1 VDFLSIV
8 NQLNSWLEVPATVTF
23 FAVAIILTIKL
34 RFIQLRSFKRFMRLL
49 TRGVATDQ
57 QATYT
62 MQTVSPVQALFM
74 AMATTIGI
82 GNVVS
87 PSLAII
93 VGGPGAMFWL
103 LAYIIFAMVTKYT
116 EVTFALFTRKR
127 DDNGFVL
134 GGPTQY
140 LRLAHPW
147 IANWYG
153 LVTIFLFA
161 SWSGCQ
167 SSVLAEI
174 LQEESIPT
182 WVTGAGLAL
191 LVILVCFGG
200 VKRIGALASKLVPV
214 MFVSYVT
221 FSLLILYNNFGAL
234 QAAINLVLQHIF
246 TPAAAIGGFAG
257 ASVFQAMKSG
267 AYQAAFITEAGVGTS
282 SIPHSVSDAKRPSD
296 QGILAM
302 YSMLADGMLC
312 MISGMLV
319 LVTGVWQG
327 KCEMTGRLI
336 YEVFKDF
343 SPAMGK
349 WVLLFSIC
357 LFAITTVVGNGFNG
371 AQSFGSFTHHR
382 GVKFYFIFVAGVV
395 FLSTISPVPAVWQV
409 MSLLLILVVLPN
421 LLSLLYLAWKHP
433 KVLEE

>member
-1 VDFLSIV
+1 MDFLALV
-8 NQLNSWLEVPATVTF
+8 NQLNGWFEVPATIIF
-23 FAVAIILTIKL
+23 FAVAMILTVKL

-49 TRGVATDQ
+49 TRGVQTDK

-62 MQTVSPVQALFM
+62 MQTISPIQALFM

-103 LAYIIFAMVTKYT
+103 LAYILFAMVTKYT

-127 DDNGFVL
+127 DVNGFVS

-174 LQEESIPT
+174 LQQESVPT
-182 WVTGAGLAL
+182 WFTGAILAT
-191 LVILVCFGG
+191 LVVAVCFGG
-200 VKRIGALASKLVPV
+200 AKRIGALASKLVPV
-214 MFVSYVT
+214 MFVSYLT
-221 FSLLILYNNFGAL
+221 FSLLILFNNLAAL
-234 QAAINLVLQHIF
+234 HAAFNLVLQHIF
-246 TPAAAIGGFAG
+246 TPAAAVGGFAG

-282 SIPHSVSDAKRPSD
+282 SIPHAVSDAKRPSD

-302 YSMLADGMLC
+302 YSMLADGLLC
-312 MISGMLV
+312 MMSGMLV
-319 LVTGVWQG
+319 LMTGVWQG
-327 KCEMTGRLI
+327 KSEITGRLI
-336 YEVFKDF
+336 YEVFKNY
-343 SPAMGK
+343 SPAAGK
-349 WVLLFSIC
+349 WVLLISIC
-357 LFAITTVVGNGFNG
+357 LFALTTVIGNGFNG

-382 GVKFYFIFVAGVV
+382 GVKFYFIFVAAVA
-395 FLSTISPVPAVWQV
+395 FISAVSPAPAVWQI
-409 MSLLLILVVLPN
+409 MSLLLVLVVIPN